1 MSQLKLISGTAN
13 RALAEEI
20 SRYLGVGLA
29 EAQISRFSDGEIYV
43 QIDESVRG
51 ADVFLIQ
58 SLSSPVNDNI
68 MELLVTLDAL
78 KRSSA
83 SSITVVV
90 PYYAY
95 ARQDRKVLPRV
106 PISAKLLAD
115 LITTAGADRIM
126 SMDLHAGQIQGFFDI
141 PVDHLYA
148 APIMLK
154 YIRENMASKDS
165 DLVIVSPD
173 AGGVERARYYA
184 KKLGCSIAIIDK
196 RRPKPNVSEIMHII
210 GDVKD
215 KVAVIVDDIVDTAGT
230 LTNAAKAIHKEG
242 AKEVYAC
249 CTHPVLSGN
258 AIEKINNS
266 PLKELA
272 VTNTITFEKPIPTDK
287 IKVLSV
293 GEIIGE
299 AIRRVYH
306 KESLSAIFD

>member
-1 MSQLKLISGTAN
+1 MIDLRLISGTAN
-13 RALAEEI
+13 IELAQEI
-20 SRYLGVGLA
+20 SSYLRQPLTKT
-29 EAQISRFSDGEIYV
+29 EISRFSDGEIYV

-51 ADVFLIQ
+51 DDVFLIQ
-58 SLSSPVNDNI
+58 SLSYPVNDNI

-83 SSITVVV
+83 KSVNVVI

-95 ARQDRKVLPRV
+95 ARQDRKIAPRV
-106 PISAKLLAD
+106 PISAKLIAD
-115 LITTAGADRIM
+115 LITVAGADRIM
-126 SMDLHAGQIQGFFDI
+126 SMDLHAGQIQGFFNI

-148 APIMLK
+148 SPILLD
-154 YIRENMASKDS
+154 YIKNISFEDIV
-165 DLVIVSPD
+165 LVSPD

-184 KKLGCSIAIIDK
+184 KRLGCSIAIIDK

-210 GDVKD
+210 GDIKD
-215 KVAVIVDDIVDTAGT
+215 KTAVIVDDIVDTAGT
-230 LTNAAKAIHKEG
+230 LANAAKALHKEG
-242 AKEVYAC
+242 AKNIYAC

-266 PLKELA
+266 PITELIT
-272 VTNTITFEKPIPTDK
+272 TNTIKFNKKIASDK

-293 GEIIGE
+293 GNLIGE

-306 KESLSAIFD
+306 KESLSAIFE

>member
-1 MSQLKLISGTAN
+1 MTDLKLISGTAN
-13 RALAEEI
+13 IELAEEI
-20 SRYLGVGLA
+20 SRYLGKPLA
-29 EAQISRFSDGEIYV
+29 NSKISRFSDGEVYV

-58 SLSSPVNDNI
+58 SLSAPVNDNI

-83 SSITVVV
+83 NSVNIVV

-106 PISAKLLAD
+106 PISAKLIAD
-115 LITTAGADRIM
+115 LITIAGADRIM
-126 SMDLHAGQIQGFFDI
+126 SMDLHAGQIQGFFNI

-148 APIMLK
+148 APILLD
-154 YIRENMASKDS
+154 YIKKIPAKEF
-165 DLVIVSPD
+165 VVVSPD

-210 GDVKD
+210 GDIKG
-215 KVAVIVDDIVDTAGT
+215 KTAVIIDDIVDTAGT
-230 LTNAAKAIHKEG
+230 LTNAAKALDKEG
-242 AKEVYAC
+242 AEAVYAC
-249 CTHPVLSGN
+249 CSHPILSGD
-258 AIEKINNS
+258 AINKINSS
-266 PLKELA
+266 PIIELV
-272 VTNTITFEKPIPTDK
+272 VTNTIKYKNNTPTNK

-293 GEIIGE
+293 GELIGE

-306 KESLSAIFD
+306 KESLSAIFE

>member
-1 MSQLKLISGTAN
+1 MSHLKLISGTAN

-20 SRYLGVGLA
+20 ANYLGVSLTK
-29 EAQISRFSDGEIYV
+29 AQITRFSDGEVYV

-115 LITTAGADRIM
+115 LITVAGATRIM

-148 APIMLK
+148 APIMLN
-154 YIRENMASKDS
+154 YINKNIGKDN
-165 DLVIVSPD
+165 LVIVSPD

-210 GDVKD
+210 GDVKG

-230 LTNAAKAIHKEG
+230 LTNAAKAIKEEG
-242 AKEVYAC
+242 AEEIYAC
-249 CTHPVLSGN
+249 ITHPVLSGN
-258 AIEKINNS
+258 AIDKINNS
-266 PLKELA
+266 PLKELI
-272 VTNTITFEKPIPTDK
+272 VTNTITFKKPVPTDK

-293 GEIIGE
+293 GQLIGE

-306 KESLSAIFD
+306 KESLSAIFE